1 MKMTQDELR
10 AMIQSTNGKMFSC
23 SFTKANGQK
32 RKLTGRLNVVKH
44 LRGGHST
51 TAHKSNLVTVYDVN
65 AAGYRNLN
73 LDTLE
78 TFTFGGKTYNLR

>member
-1 MKMTQDELR
+1 MRMTQDELR

-32 RKLTGRLNVVKH
+32 RKMNARLGVTSK

-51 TAHKSNLVTVYDVN
+51 TEHKKNLVTVYDMQVHN
-65 AAGYRNLN
+65 YRNLN